1 MPERTVLLMTYVE
14 TPYDRVRK
22 LPKQFKA
29 LKEYDA
35 ECQRGLV
42 HTAEYDEQ
50 MRALK
55 EQFQR
60 WLLEG

>member
-1 MPERTVLLMTYVE
+1 MTYVE

-29 LKEYDA
+29 LREYDA
-35 ECQRGLV
+35 ERQRGLV